1 MREIL
6 KRRVIEEA
14 NILINTG
21 MSVSELSRLIRI
33 SKSTIYN
40 DIRYKLKDIDY
51 NKYNDIKKLNLWYF
65 QNNLDNN
72 LKKCKKNTIILRF
85 YGKIYNDKKGV
96 IECYQKI
103 LE

>member
-51 NKYNDIKKLNLWYF
+51 NKYNDIKKLNL
-65 QNNLDNN
+65 
-72 LKKCKKNTIILRF
+72 
-85 YGKIYNDKKGV
+85 
-96 IECYQKI
+96 
-103 LE
+103 